1 MSNIGKIEK
10 REITQEMQESYLDY
24 AMSVIIS
31 RALPDVRDGLKP
43 VHRRILYAM
52 HQMGLNSKAK
62 FRKSATVVGETM
74 GKYHPHGDLALYD
87 SLTRMAQDFSMR
99 YPLIDGQGNFGSID
113 GDSPAAMR
121 YTESRLKSIGETL
134 LLDIEKET
142 VNFGPNYDGSRQE
155 PLVLPSRIPQLL
167 LNGSMGIAVG
177 MATNIPPHNLREVL
191 EAVISLI
198 YKPEASTEDLM
209 QFIHGPD
216 FPTGGAIY
224 DIQALTEA
232 YTTGKGGIIV
242 RGKANLEKDK
252 IIISEIP
259 YQVNKASLVER
270 IAELVK
276 DKKLPDIKDVRDES
290 DREGMRIVLELK
302 KDAFPQKILNK
313 LYNYSDLQKS
323 FHFNILALVN
333 GLQPKILSL
342 KDILEEFIKHR
353 REVVARRTCFELK
366 INQARLH
373 ILEGLQKALE
383 HIDAVIKTIKQS
395 VDKEQAAQNL
405 IKKFGLTKLQA
416 EAILE
421 IKLQT
426 LAGLERQK
434 IEDELAEKRKL
445 VEWLKNLLADSKK
458 IDKVIIDELEEIKEK
473 FGDERRTKVYKNK
486 VAEFSEEDLVPNE
499 KTIIALTKDGY
510 IKRVNPKI
518 YKVQRRGGR
527 GLIGMTTKAEDIVIN
542 FLSCNTHD
550 NLFFFTNTGKVFK
563 LKAFEVPE
571 GSRVAR
577 GRAIVNFLNLQNR
590 EEVSALIAIPQAE
603 YPARNASQARLAMAG
618 GLVMATKNGII
629 KKTKLEEFENIRG
642 SGLIAIKLR
651 KQDELKWV
659 KAVQGSDEI
668 ILITSLGQ
676 AIRFKETDVRAMG
689 RTAAGVIG
697 IRLNKNDEVV
707 IMDVINSQPK
717 AGRPLADKLLTITNN
732 GYGKRTDLKLYKI
745 QKRGGKGIKAMKI
758 NNKNGKLVSA
768 LILNE
773 TIEELIVISQKG
785 QIIRMKIKE
794 ISQMGRTTQ
803 GVKIMKLE
811 NDQVSK
817 STTIN

>member
-1 MSNIGKIEK
+1 MSNIGKIET
-10 REITQEMQESYLDY
+10 REITHEMEESYLDY
-24 AMSVIIS
+24 AMSVIIA

-87 SLTRMAQDFSMR
+87 SLARMAQDFSMR

-121 YTESRLKSIGETL
+121 YTEVRLKTIGEAL
-134 LLDIEKET
+134 LADIEKET
-142 VNFGPNYDGSRQE
+142 VDFGPNYDGSRQE

-177 MATNIPPHNLREVL
+177 MATNIPPHNLKEVL
-191 EAVISLI
+191 AAIVFLI
-198 YKPEASTEDLM
+198 NKPKASIEELM
-209 QFIHGPD
+209 QFIQGPD
-216 FPTGGAIY
+216 FPTAGSIY
-224 DIQALTEA
+224 DIKALTEA
-232 YTTGKGGIIV
+232 YATGRGSVVV
-242 RGKANLEKDK
+242 RGKASLEKDK

-259 YQVNKASLVER
+259 YQVNKASLVEQ
-270 IAELVK
+270 IAKLTK
-276 DKKLPDIKDVRDES
+276 DKKLENIKDVRDES
-290 DREGMRIVLELK
+290 DRQGMRIVLELK

-323 FHFNILALVN
+323 FHFNILALA
-333 GLQPKILSL
+333 GGIQPKILSL

-353 REVVARRTCFELK
+353 REVVVRRTRFELK

-373 ILEGLQKALE
+373 ILEGLQKALD

-395 VDKEQAAQNL
+395 ADKEQAAQNL

-426 LAGLERQK
+426 LAGLERKK

-445 VEWLKNLLADSKK
+445 VAWLKDLLANSKK
-458 IDKVIIDELEEIKEK
+458 IDRVIIEELEEIKGK
-473 FGDERRTKVYKNK
+473 FGDERRTKVYRGK

-527 GLIGMTTKAEDIVIN
+527 GLIGMATKAEDIVIN

-577 GRAIVNFLNLQNR
+577 GRAIVNFLNLQNQ
-590 EEVSALIAIPQAE
+590 EDISALMALPQAK
-603 YPARNASQARLAMAG
+603 Y
-618 GLVMATKNGII
+618 LVMATKNGII

-642 SGLIAIKLR
+642 SGLIAIKLKR
-651 KQDELKWV
+651 QDELKWV
-659 KAVQGSDEI
+659 KAVQDNDAM
-668 ILITSLGQ
+668 ILTTALGQ
-676 AIRFKETDVRAMG
+676 AIRFKETDIRPMG
-689 RTAAGVIG
+689 RAAAGVIG

-707 IMDVINSQPK
+707 AMDIISSQPK
-717 AGRPLADKLLTITNN
+717 AGQPLAEKLLTITEN

-745 QKRGGKGIKAMKI
+745 QKRGGKGLKGMKI
-758 NNKNGKLVSA
+758 NNKTGKLISA
-768 LILNE
+768 LVVGEQSEDLV
-773 TIEELIVISQKG
+773 VISQKG
-785 QIIRMKIKE
+785 QVIRMKIKE

-803 GVKIMKLE
+803 GVKVMRLD
-811 NDQVSK
+811 NDKVSK
-817 STTIN
+817 STIIN

>member
-62 FRKSATVVGETM
+62 FRKSATVVGECM
-74 GKYHPHGDLALYD
+74 GKYHPHGDSALYD

-121 YTESRLKSIGETL
+121 YTESRLKPIGETL

-191 EAVISLI
+191 TAIVFLI
-198 YKPEASTEDLM
+198 NKPKAGIEDLM
-209 QFIHGPD
+209 QFIQGPD
-216 FPTGGAIY
+216 FPTAGSIY

-232 YTTGKGGIIV
+232 YTTGKGSIII
-242 RGKANLEKDK
+242 RGKANIEKDK

-259 YQVNKASLVER
+259 YQTNKASLVER

-290 DREGMRIVLELK
+290 DRSGMRIVLELK

-323 FHFNILALVN
+323 FHFNILALIN

-353 REVVARRTCFELK
+353 REVVTRRTCFELK

-373 ILEGLQKALE
+373 ILDGLQKALE
-383 HIDAVIKTIKQS
+383 QIDAVIKTIKQS
-395 VDKEQAAQNL
+395 ADKEQAAQNL
-405 IKKFGLTKLQA
+405 IKKFGLTKIQS

-434 IEDELAEKRKL
+434 IEDELAEKKKL
-445 VEWLKNLLADSKK
+445 VEWLKNLLADPKK
-458 IDKVIIDELEEIKEK
+458 IDQVIIKELEQIKEK
-473 FGDERRTKVYKNK
+473 FHDERRTKVYKNK

-510 IKRVNPKI
+510 IKRVNPRI

-527 GLIGMTTKAEDIVIN
+527 GLIGMATKAEDIVMN

-571 GSRVAR
+571 GSRIAR
-577 GRAIVNFLNLQNR
+577 GRAIVNFLNLQSR
-590 EEVSALIAIPQAE
+590 EDVSAFMALPQAK
-603 YPARNASQARLAMAG
+603 Y
-618 GLVMATKNGII
+618 LVMATKNGII

-642 SGLIAIKLR
+642 SGLIAIKL
-651 KQDELKWV
+651 KKGDELKWI
-659 KAVQGSDEI
+659 KAVQDSDEM

-676 AIRFKETDVRAMG
+676 TIRFKETDIRAMG

-697 IRLNKNDEVV
+697 IRLNKDDAVV
-707 IMDVINSQPK
+707 AMDVINLKSQISN
-717 AGRPLADKLLTITNN
+717 LKLLTITEH

-745 QKRGGKGIKAMKI
+745 QKRGGKGIKVMKI

-768 LILNE
+768 LILDE
-773 TIEELIVISQKG
+773 TIEDLIVISQKG
-785 QIIRMKIKE
+785 QIIRMKIRE
-794 ISQMGRTTQ
+794 ISQMGRATQ
-803 GVKIMKLE
+803 GVRIMRLN
-811 NDQVSK
+811 NDRVSK

>member
-1 MSNIGKIEK
+1 MPNIGKIEK

-87 SLTRMAQDFSMR
+87 SLARMAQDFSMR
-99 YPLIDGQGNFGSID
+99 YQLIDGQGNFGSID

-121 YTESRLKSIGETL
+121 YTEARLKPIGEAL

-142 VNFGPNYDGSRQE
+142 VDFGPNYDGSRQE

-177 MATNIPPHNLREVL
+177 MATNIPPHNLREII
-191 EAVISLI
+191 EAVILLI
-198 YKPEASTEDLM
+198 NKPKANIEDLM
-209 QFIHGPD
+209 QFVQGPD
-216 FPTGGAIY
+216 FPTAGAIY
-224 DIQALTEA
+224 DIQALAEA
-232 YTTGKGGIIV
+232 YTTGRGSIIV
-242 RGKANLEKDK
+242 RGKANIEKNK

-259 YQVNKASLVER
+259 YQVNKASLVEH
-270 IAELVK
+270 IAKLVK
-276 DKKLPDIKDVRDES
+276 DKKLQNIKDVRDES

-323 FHFNILALVN
+323 FHFNILALVD

-353 REVVARRTCFELK
+353 RKVVVRRTEFELK

-373 ILEGLQKALE
+373 ILEGLQKALD
-383 HIDAVIKTIKQS
+383 HIDAVIKTIRQSADKQ
-395 VDKEQAAQNL
+395 EAAKNL
-405 IKKFGLTKLQA
+405 IKQFGLTKLQA

-434 IEDELAEKRKL
+434 IEDELKEKIKL
-445 VEWLKNLLADSKK
+445 VEYLKSLLADSKK
-458 IDKVIIDELEEIKEK
+458 IDKVIIEELEEIKDK
-473 FGDERRTKVYKNK
+473 FGDERRTKVYKGK

-499 KTIIALTKDGY
+499 KTIIALTQDGY

-518 YKVQRRGGR
+518 YKVQKRGGR
-527 GLIGMTTKAEDIVIN
+527 GLVGMRTKAEDVVLN
-542 FLSCNTHD
+542 FLSCSTHD
-550 NLFFFTNTGKVFK
+550 SLFFFTNSGKVLK

-590 EEVSALIAIPQAE
+590 EEVSALIALPQAK
-603 YPARNASQARLAMAG
+603 Y
-618 GLVMATKNGII
+618 LVMATQNGII
-629 KKTKLEEFENIRG
+629 KKTKFEAFENIRG
-642 SGLIAIKLR
+642 SGLIAIKL
-651 KQDELKWV
+651 KKHDELRWV
-659 KAVQGSDEI
+659 KAVQDNDEI
-668 ILITSLGQ
+668 ILITALGQ
-676 AIRFKETDVRAMG
+676 AIRFKESDIRPMG
-689 RTAAGVIG
+689 RSAAGVIG
-697 IRLNKNDEVV
+697 VRLNKDDLVV
-707 IMDVINSQPK
+707 TMDVISSKLQNPSF
-717 AGRPLADKLLTITNN
+717 KLLTITEN

-745 QKRGGKGIKAMKI
+745 QKRGGKGIRAMKV
-758 NNKNGKLVSA
+758 NSKNGKLVSA
-768 LILNE
+768 LIIDDN
-773 TIEELIVISQKG
+773 IKDLIVISQKG
-785 QIIRMKIKE
+785 QIIRMQTQG
-794 ISQMGRTTQ
+794 ISQMGRSTQ
-803 GVKIMKLE
+803 GVRIMRLN
-811 NDQVSK
+811 NDRVSK
-817 STTIN
+817 SATIS